1 MPDPDEPPPAEV
13 TAELAALS
21 AALDRVVPAKT
32 ATNLLVATWNIRAFD
47 RYTPKWRSAAG
58 DSPIRD
64 RSNIAHI
71 AEIVSRFDVIA
82 IQELRRGATGFLAM
96 LERLGPGWAFL
107 TSDVTEG
114 DAGNNERLAFVY
126 DTHRLRPSGLACE
139 LVAPPRAAGLPTDG
153 FDQFA
158 RTPYAVSFAR
168 DTTRFTLA
176 TLHIRYGNT
185 PADRA
190 PELAALAHW
199 LARWSAGPDPW
210 GTNLMT
216 LGDFNIDRRDDPLYQ
231 AFTSTGLRPPD
242 ALNFIPRTHLRR
254 PRPRRPTRPAP
265 LLRPD
270 RLVHPRPRRARPRL
284 RQRRHLRLHQQP
296 HPRRHHQPAVLADL
310 RPLPPLVRLHDQLT
324 TATRPNE
331 PGG

>member
-1 MPDPDEPPPAEV
+1 MPDPNDGPPLPEV

-21 AALDRVVPAKT
+21 AALDQVIPTRT
-32 ATNLLVATWNIRAFD
+32 STNLLVATWNIRAFD
-47 RYTPKWRSAAG
+47 GYTLTWRSVAG

-64 RSNIAHI
+64 YSNIAHI

-82 IQELRRGATGFLAM
+82 IQELRRGATAFLAM
-96 LERLGPGWAFL
+96 LERLGPDWAFL

-126 DTHRLRPSGLACE
+126 DTRRLRPSGLACE
-139 LVAPPRAAGLPTDG
+139 LVTAPHAAGMPTDG
-153 FDQFA
+153 FDRFA
-158 RTPYAVSFAR
+158 RTPYAVSFAHG
-168 DTTRFTLA
+168 TTRFTLA
-176 TLHIRYGNT
+176 TLHIRYGKT

-190 PELAALAHW
+190 PELAALAQW

-242 ALNFIPRTHLRR
+242 ALNQIPRTIFDD
-254 PRPRRPTRPAP
+254 PDPTAP
-265 LLRPD
+265 PD
-270 RLVHPRPRRARPRL
+270 R
-284 RQRRHLRLHQQP
+284 RHFY
-296 HPRRHHQPAVLADL
+296 
-310 RPLPPLVRLHDQLT
+310 DQI
-324 TATRPNE
+324 A
-331 PGG
+331 

>member
-21 AALDRVVPAKT
+21 TALDRVVPAKT

-96 LERLGPGWAFL
+96 LERLGPGWAFF

-126 DTHRLRPSGLACE
+126 DTRRLRPSGLACE
-139 LVAPPRAAGLPTDG
+139 LVAAPQAAGVPADG

-168 DTTRFTLA
+168 ETTRFTLA
-176 TLHIRYGNT
+176 TVHIRYGNT

-190 PELAALAHW
+190 PELAALAQW

-210 GTNLMT
+210 GSNLMT

-242 ALNFIPRTHLRR
+242 ALNFIPRTIFDD
-254 PRPRRPTRPAP
+254 PDPAAP
-265 LLRPD
+265 PD
-270 RLVHPRPRRARPRL
+270 RRHFYDQIAWFTYGRAAL
-284 RQRRHLRLHQQP
+284 GLDFVNAGTFDFTNNLI
-296 HPRRHHQPAVLADL
+296 PAATTNQLSWRISDHY
-310 RPLPPLVRLHDQLT
+310 PLWCAFT
-324 TATRPNE
+324 TQ
-331 PGG
+331 